1 MAEETV
7 IIRFQGDASS
17 VETAA
22 NQAGNAVD
30 SVGSKVKSSGGGFS
44 ALQTIA
50 TGAFHAIGEAAVNI
64 AGSALSKL
72 GDYVAGSI
80 KEAAD
85 WNKVA
90 AQTVAVVKST
100 GMAAGFT
107 AKQLGNMASDMSA
120 ASGKSIFS
128 DDAILGSENILA
140 TFTEIKGTS
149 FTGATQ
155 AVLDISQAMGTDL
168 QSSAVQVGKAL
179 NDPIAGISALS
190 RVGVT
195 FSDDQK
201 AMIKTMVETG
211 DVAGAQQ
218 VILNELGKEFGG
230 SAAAAVNTFA
240 GQQIVLAEQFKNV
253 QQSLGEALIPIL
265 LRFGSFAQE
274 VLVPA
279 VQDLINV
286 FIGWIDGVNWDG
298 VMQDLVAIS
307 DALYDFIYGT
317 DWQGGL
323 DGIGAG
329 LTSFLGFIS
338 PITSALSELWAT
350 AQPIL
355 SALYDAIVAQIA
367 SPEVQSQLQA
377 VTTIFGLLA
386 DILVGVLAMAING
399 MRVQWQ
405 AMYDTFTIVWPYI
418 QTAINI
424 WMTLMQPLQALVI
437 GVLTAISQALKGDF
451 AGAWETVKGAVLTFI
466 STINTAIATFAAEA
480 VAKVT
485 GMIATLATEATKVG
499 TSIAN
504 GIAKGISDAKQ
515 AVINALIGV
524 CNSAIEAAKKLLGIA
539 SPSKVFAD
547 QVGYQMSA
555 GMAAGIVKGIP
566 DVTGAI
572 GAVSGAGVGAVNQ
585 TTQNY
590 YLSASYQT
598 AQSESSISQDLRA
611 MQLLAGGMA

>member
-30 SVGSKVKSSGGGFS
+30 SVGSKAKSSGGGFS
-44 ALQTIA
+44 SLQNIA
-50 TGAFHAIGEAAVNI
+50 TGAFMAIGAAAVNI

-72 GDYVAGSI
+72 GDFVAGSI

-85 WNKVA
+85 WNKVT
-90 AQTVAVVKST
+90 AQTAAVVKST

-107 AKQLGNMASDMSA
+107 ATQLGNMASDMSA
-120 ASGKSIFS
+120 TSGKSIFS
-128 DDAILGSENILA
+128 DDAILGSENVLA

-190 RVGVT
+190 RVGVA

-218 VILNELGKEFGG
+218 IILNELGKEFGG
-230 SAAAAVNTFA
+230 SAAAAVDTFA

-253 QQSLGEALIPIL
+253 QQSLGEALMPIL
-265 LRFGSFAQE
+265 MRFGSFAQE

-286 FIGWIDGVNWDG
+286 FIKWIDGVNWDA
-298 VMQDLVAIS
+298 VMQDLGAIS

-317 DWQGGL
+317 DWQGGI
-323 DGIGAG
+323 DEIQGG
-329 LTSFLGFIS
+329 LNAFTKAIA
-338 PITSALSELWAT
+338 PITSAIAALWAVAYPALT
-350 AQPIL
+350 
-355 SALYDAIVAQIA
+355 ALYNVITTQLASPGTQSQIAGIVSIFTLLGEILIGIVALAINTMRMQFQAFYNVFTVVWPYVKTAIGIWMTIMA
-367 SPEVQSQLQA
+367 PLQDL
-377 VTTIFGLLA
+377 V
-386 DILVGVLAMAING
+386 VGVLTMISTLLRGDFLGA
-399 MRVQWQ
+399 WQ
-405 AMYDTFTIVWPYI
+405 MVM
-418 QTAINI
+418 TAI
-424 WMTLMQPLQALVI
+424 
-437 GVLTAISQALKGDF
+437 
-451 AGAWETVKGAVLTFI
+451 LTFVN
-466 STINTAIATFAAEA
+466 TINIAVGTF
-480 VAKVT
+480 VQDIVKKVT
-485 GMIATLATEATKVG
+485 GVISSLATEAAVIG
-499 TSIAN
+499 SAIAAGIVHGIESGATS
-504 GIAKGISDAKQ
+504 
-515 AVINALIGV
+515 VINAILGV
-524 CNSAIEAAKKLLGIA
+524 VNDAIAAAKKLLGIA
-539 SPSKVFAD
+539 SPSKLFAD

-555 GMAAGIVKGIP
+555 GMAAGIVRGIP

-572 GAVSGAGVGAVNQ
+572 GVTTGAAVGAVNQ

>member
-1 MAEETV
+1 MAEEV
-7 IIRFQGDASS
+7 VLIKFQGDASS

-30 SVGSKVKSSGGGFS
+30 SVGSKAKSSGGGFS

-50 TGAFHAIGEAAVNI
+50 TGAFMAIGEAAVNI

-72 GDYVAGSI
+72 GDFVAGSI

-85 WNKVA
+85 WNKVT
-90 AQTVAVVKST
+90 AQTAAVVKST

-107 AKQLGNMASDMSA
+107 ATQLGNMASNMSA
-120 ASGKSIFS
+120 ASGQSIFS
-128 DDAILGSENILA
+128 DDAILGSENVLA

-195 FSDDQK
+195 FSEDQK

-218 VILNELGKEFGG
+218 VILNELSKEFGG
-230 SAAAAVNTFA
+230 SAAAAVDTFA

-253 QQSLGEALIPIL
+253 QQSLGEALMPIL
-265 LRFGSFAQE
+265 MRFGSFAQE

-298 VMQDLVAIS
+298 VMQDLGAIS

-323 DGIGAG
+323 NGIGAG
-329 LTSFLGFIS
+329 FASFMTFIDPVILALQNLAMVAIPIFTSIYNSIMTTIGSPAIQANLAGTVEIFTLLG
-338 PITSALSELWAT
+338 
-350 AQPIL
+350 QIL
-355 SALYDAIVAQIA
+355 FQVVGLAIDAIRLNM
-367 SPEVQSQLQA
+367 QSMFN
-377 VTTIFGLLA
+377 VFS
-386 DILVGVLAMAING
+386 
-399 MRVQWQ
+399 
-405 AMYDTFTIVWPYI
+405 IVWPYI
-418 QTAINI
+418 SMAFTAWIA
-424 WMTLMQPLQALVI
+424 LMQPLQDLVI
-437 GVLTAISQALKGDF
+437 GALTAISQLLRGDT
-451 AGAWETVKGAVLTFI
+451 AGAFDTVKTAVQTFV
-466 STINTAIATFAAEA
+466 TTVTTAVSGMAAT
-480 VAKVT
+480 VATTVS
-485 GMIATLATEATKVG
+485 GMATSLATAAVSVG
-499 TSIAN
+499 SQIAN
-504 GIAKGISDAKQ
+504 GIAKGISDGAT
-515 AVINALIGV
+515 
-524 CNSAIEAAKKLLGIA
+524 AIANAAKSAASSALDAAKNLLGIK

-555 GMAAGIVKGIP
+555 GMAAGIVRGIP
-566 DVTGAI
+566 DVTSAI